1 MQDHEQKRRGY
12 RPKSLTGRDNYGLTA
27 TELVGYLRAR
37 GRPVS
42 KQLDR
47 AYCQEMDARY
57 PAAWIRLVAR

>member
-1 MQDHEQKRRGY
+1 MQMSEQKRRGY

-27 TELVGYLRAR
+27 VELVEYLLAH

-42 KQLDR
+42 EQLDR

>member
-1 MQDHEQKRRGY
+1 MQDHEQRRGY

-27 TELVGYLRAR
+27 IELVEYMLAR

>member
-42 KQLDR
+42 EQLDR
-47 AYCQEMDARY
+47 AYCAEMAQAR
-57 PAAWIRLVAR
+57 RLAHRRTVRT

>member
-27 TELVGYLRAR
+27 VELVEYMITHK
-37 GRPVS
+37 RPVPD
-42 KQLDR
+42 QLDR

-57 PAAWIRLVAR
+57 LAAWIRLVAR